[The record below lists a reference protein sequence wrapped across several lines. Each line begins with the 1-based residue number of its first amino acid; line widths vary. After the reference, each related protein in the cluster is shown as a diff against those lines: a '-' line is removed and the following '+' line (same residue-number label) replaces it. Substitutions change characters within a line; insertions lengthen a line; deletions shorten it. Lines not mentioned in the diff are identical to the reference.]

1 VREEPRLEVS
11 DPLVMRALAHPA
23 RLAIMDYFFAG
34 NTGTATDLAEV
45 VRLSPSATSYH
56 LRALARSGLVEE
68 APGRGDA
75 RERVWQTRIRGLT
88 IAARSDGDADAH
100 EAERELTDAIL
111 VREDAQARRW
121 VQRSADE
128 PPEWYQAASII
139 ESVLRL
145 TAAELT
151 ELNEAMA
158 ALYRPYSRRRRT
170 DPPPDARMVSLVVR
184 AFPVDG
190 PGGGADTP
198 FGFQP
203 PEPATD

>member
-1 VREEPRLEVS
+1 MVDQPRLEVS
-11 DPLVMRALAHPA
+11 DPQVMRALAHPA

-88 IAARSDGDADAH
+88 IEAGPGADADAY
-100 EAERELTDAIL
+100 EAERELTDAVL

-128 PPEWYQAASII
+128 PPEWYRAATFA
-139 ESVLRL
+139 EAVLVLTAEELAGL
-145 TAAELT
+145 TAAMAEL
-151 ELNEAMA
+151 
-158 ALYRPYSRRRRT
+158 YQPYSRRHRT
-170 DPPPDARMVSLVVR
+170 DPPSGARMVSLVLR

-190 PGGGADTP
+190 P
-198 FGFQP
+198 
-203 PEPATD
+203 

>member
-1 VREEPRLEVS
+1 VSDEPRLQVS
-11 DPLVMRALAHPA
+11 DPQVMRALAHPA

-75 RERVWQTRIRGLT
+75 RERVWQTRVRGLMVE
-88 IAARSDGDADAH
+88 AGPDADEDAY
-100 EAERELTDAIL
+100 EAEREFTDAIL

-128 PPEWYQAASII
+128 PAEWYRAARFT
-139 ESVLRL
+139 ESVLLL
-145 TAAELT
+145 TADELTGLADAMAELY
-151 ELNEAMA
+151 LRYA
-158 ALYRPYSRRRRT
+158 RRRRP
-170 DPPPDARMVSLVVR
+170 DPPPGARMVSLVVR

-190 PGGGADTP
+190 PGGGAEAP
-198 FGFQP
+198 FGNQS
-203 PEPATD
+203 EPAE

>member
-1 VREEPRLEVS
+1 VSDEPRLQVS
-11 DPLVMRALAHPA
+11 DPQVMRALAHPA

-75 RERVWQTRIRGLT
+75 RERVWQTRVRGLMVE
-88 IAARSDGDADAH
+88 AGPDADEDAY
-100 EAERELTDAIL
+100 EAEREFTDAIL

-128 PPEWYQAASII
+128 PAEWYRAARFT
-139 ESVLRL
+139 ESVLLL
-145 TAAELT
+145 TADELTGLADAMAELY
-151 ELNEAMA
+151 LRYA
-158 ALYRPYSRRRRT
+158 RRRRP
-170 DPPPDARMVSLVVR
+170 DPPPGARMVS
-184 AFPVDG
+184 VDG
-190 PGGGADTP
+190 PGGGAEAP
-198 FGFQP
+198 FGNQS
-203 PEPATD
+203 EPAE